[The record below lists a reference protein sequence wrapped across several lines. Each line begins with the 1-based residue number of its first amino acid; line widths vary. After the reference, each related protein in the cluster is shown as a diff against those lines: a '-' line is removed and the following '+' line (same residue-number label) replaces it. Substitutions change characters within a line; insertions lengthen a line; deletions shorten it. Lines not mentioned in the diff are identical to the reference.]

1 MNRKRPII
9 IMSAV
14 FSAFLT
20 SSLMQNSALAQGEQL
35 ELKGYKD
42 NDPSKQEKQAA
53 KAAQPSDAVPVRPL
67 LDNGQYVPP
76 DGVID
81 GSNLKQF
88 LNSGP
93 VIDPRAMEEASI
105 QADNMMQMPAEA
117 PNGRKPKKRKGF
129 FGAISR
135 GWENT
140 CNAIGFPV
148 GKKDDIG
155 VDASLSSDL
164 PQEVRDA
171 YGAYN
176 PNK

>member
-1 MNRKRPII
+1 MNKAALLAALTVWITT
-9 IMSAV
+9 
-14 FSAFLT
+14 FSPAQAQEQAELRGYENN
-20 SSLMQNSALAQGEQL
+20 SL
-35 ELKGYKD
+35 
-42 NDPSKQEKQAA
+42 SKQEKQQE
-53 KAAQPSDAVPVRPL
+53 KNDPNVLVRPL

-93 VIDPRAMEEASI
+93 QIDPTAMEEASI
-105 QADNMMQMPAEA
+105 QADNMMQMPANV
-117 PNGRKPKKRKGF
+117 PNGKPKKKKTGF
-129 FGAISR
+129 IGALSR
-135 GWENT
+135 GWVNT

-148 GKKDDIG
+148 GANDDIG

>member
-1 MNRKRPII
+1 MVKNRNRLQNILLI
-9 IMSAV
+9 AGLSAWAPAIAQAQLQENMPELRGYENN
-14 FSAFLT
+14 SLT
-20 SSLMQNSALAQGEQL
+20 KEEKKQQE
-35 ELKGYKD
+35 
-42 NDPSKQEKQAA
+42 NDPKT
-53 KAAQPSDAVPVRPL
+53 PVRQL
-67 LDNGQYVPP
+67 WDNGQYVPP

-81 GSNLKQF
+81 GSNVKQF

-93 VIDPRAMEEASI
+93 VIDPTAMEEASI
-105 QADNMMQMPAEA
+105 QADNMMQMPADV
-117 PNGRKPKKRKGF
+117 PSDKPRKKKTGF
-129 FGAISR
+129 MGALSR
-135 GWENT
+135 GWVNT

-148 GKKDDIG
+148 GKNDDIG

>member
-1 MNRKRPII
+1 MNKVVLAASI
-9 IMSAV
+9 
-14 FSAFLT
+14 FSIVSFAP
-20 SSLMQNSALAQGEQL
+20 ALAQDQP
-35 ELKGYKD
+35 ELRGYE
-42 NDPSKQEKQAA
+42 NNSLTKQEKEQQ
-53 KAAQPSDAVPVRPL
+53 KNDANVPVRPL
-67 LDNGQYVPP
+67 MDNGQYVPP

-93 VIDPRAMEEASI
+93 QIDPTAMEEASI
-105 QADNMMQMPAEA
+105 QADNMMQMPSDT
-117 PNGRKPKKRKGF
+117 PNSKPKKKKTGF
-129 FGAISR
+129 MGALSR
-135 GWENT
+135 GWVNT

-148 GKKDDIG
+148 GANDDIG

>member
-1 MNRKRPII
+1 MNKVVLAAGI
-9 IMSAV
+9 
-14 FSAFLT
+14 FSIV
-20 SSLMQNSALAQGEQL
+20 SLAPALAQDQP
-35 ELKGYKD
+35 ELRGYE
-42 NDPSKQEKQAA
+42 NNSLTKQEKQQQ
-53 KAAQPSDAVPVRPL
+53 KNDPNVPVRPL
-67 LDNGQYVPP
+67 LDNGQYVPL

-93 VIDPRAMEEASI
+93 QIDPTAMEEASI
-105 QADNMMQMPAEA
+105 QADNMMQMPSDV
-117 PNGRKPKKRKGF
+117 PNSKPKKKKTGF
-129 FGAISR
+129 MGALSR
-135 GWENT
+135 GWVNT

-148 GKKDDIG
+148 GANDDIG

>member
-1 MNRKRPII
+1 MNKVVLAAGI
-9 IMSAV
+9 
-14 FSAFLT
+14 FSIV
-20 SSLMQNSALAQGEQL
+20 SLAPALAQDQP
-35 ELKGYKD
+35 ELRGYE
-42 NDPSKQEKQAA
+42 NNSLTKQEKQQQ
-53 KAAQPSDAVPVRPL
+53 KNDPNVPVRPL

-93 VIDPRAMEEASI
+93 QIDPTAMEEASI
-105 QADNMMQMPAEA
+105 QADNMMQMPSDV
-117 PNGRKPKKRKGF
+117 PNSKPKKKKTGF
-129 FGAISR
+129 MGALSR
-135 GWENT
+135 GWVNT

-148 GKKDDIG
+148 GANDDIG

>member
-1 MNRKRPII
+1 MNK
-9 IMSAV
+9 V
-14 FSAFLT
+14 AFLA
-20 SSLMQNSALAQGEQL
+20 SLAISLVWLAPAQAQEQA
-35 ELKGYKD
+35 ELRGYE
-42 NDPSKQEKQAA
+42 NNNLTKQEKLE
-53 KAAQPSDAVPVRPL
+53 KKNDPNVPVRPL
-67 LDNGQYVPP
+67 FDNGQYVPP

-93 VIDPRAMEEASI
+93 QIDPTAMEEASI
-105 QADNMMQMPAEA
+105 QADNMMQMPSNV
-117 PNGRKPKKRKGF
+117 PNGKAKKKKTGF
-129 FGAISR
+129 FGALSR
-135 GWENT
+135 GWVNT

-148 GKKDDIG
+148 GANDDIG